1 MSESGGRGQGCAAAE
16 RFLALARALGRLGDR
31 TRRRSGRREGRAVPH
46 GLRASAAPWMAVL
59 GLGLALA
66 GCTGFIGYNP
76 PQFKEVLL
84 QGSGS
89 DKLLLID
96 INGPVT
102 NDPLLIPNVGIIP
115 GMTARVRQE
124 LELACNDNNIRGI
137 LLRIDSP
144 GGTITDSDVIYHSI
158 MEFKKAKKVKVVAAM
173 EDIAASGAFYVA
185 MAADEIYAHPTTVTG
200 SIGVVMEHMD
210 VADLMNKLGVTD
222 DPVVSGKYKDIGS
235 QFRKMTPDERA
246 LLQSVVN
253 AQYEK
258 FIKVVQDGRP
268 KMTVQ
273 QIRAIADG
281 RIMTADEAKERG
293 LIDGIGYLDDAYK
306 RLSQLAGF
314 PTNRLVRYSNIWLT
328 GNNIYSNS
336 FPIEFIQN

>member
-1 MSESGGRGQGCAAAE
+1 MTGARAPRQAVARAAGGSTTSTSGGRPG
-16 RFLALARALGRLGDR
+16 
-31 TRRRSGRREGRAVPH
+31 GRAAP
-46 GLRASAAPWMAVL
+46 LAPRASARLWTALL
-59 GLGLALA
+59 GLAIALA
-66 GCTGFIGYNP
+66 GCSSFIGYNP

-84 QGSGS
+84 QGSGG
-89 DKLLLID
+89 DKILLID

-124 LELACNDNNIRGI
+124 LELAFNDNNIRGI

-144 GGTITDSDVIYHSI
+144 GGTITDSDVIYHSL
-158 MEFKKAKKVKVVAAM
+158 MEFKKAKKVKVIAAM

-185 MAADEIYAHPTTVTG
+185 MAADEIYAHPTSVTG

-210 VADLMNKLGVTD
+210 VADLLNKLGVRN
-222 DPVVSGKYKDIGS
+222 DPVTSGKYKDIGS
-235 QFRKMTPDERA
+235 QFRKMTDEERA
-246 LLQSVVN
+246 LLQSVVS

-268 KMTVQ
+268 KMTQQ

>member
-1 MSESGGRGQGCAAAE
+1 MTGQSGSNAKAISPRRHG
-16 RFLALARALGRLGDR
+16 LWLTVALGILV
-31 TRRRSGRREGRAVPH
+31 S
-46 GLRASAAPWMAVL
+46 
-59 GLGLALA
+59 
-66 GCTGFIGYNP
+66 GCTGFMGYTP

-89 DKLLLID
+89 DKILLID
-96 INGPVT
+96 INGPIS
-102 NDPLLIPNVGIIP
+102 NQPLLIQNVGIIP

-124 LELACNDNNIRGI
+124 LELAFNDNNIRGI

-144 GGTITDSDVIYHSI
+144 GGTITDSDVIYHSL
-158 MEFKKAKKVKVVAAM
+158 MEFKKAKKVKIIAAM
-173 EDIAASGAFYVA
+173 EDIAASGAFYIA

-200 SIGVVMEHMD
+200 SIGVIMEHMD
-210 VADLMNKLGVTD
+210 VADLMNKLGVRA
-222 DPVVSGKYKDIGS
+222 DPVTSGTYKDITS
-235 QFRKMTPDERA
+235 QFRKMTDEERA
-246 LLQSVVN
+246 LLQAVVN

-258 FIKVVQDGRP
+258 FVKVVQDGRP
-268 KMTVQ
+268 KMTQQ

-293 LIDGIGYLDDAYK
+293 LIDGIGYLDDVYK

-314 PTNRLVRYSNIWLT
+314 PSNKLVRYSNTWLT
-328 GNNIYSNS
+328 GNNIYSSS